1 MFKSALALDHLDEK
15 QRSSARR
22 DTVALTNPPGP
33 PERRKYADPAQ
44 QEKGD
49 STSSLLTHHDPKT
62 FGKTASLMSMAQVGG
77 DAEAPSA

>member
-1 MFKSALALDHLDEK
+1 MKNRGALQGRTLF
-15 QRSSARR
+15 
-22 DTVALTNPPGP
+22 VALTNPPGP

-44 QEKGD
+44 LEKGD